1 MDVFTSG
8 LCRMLSVE
16 GLRHTK
22 CCHMFDDTTA
32 YQVRTC
38 NEVFSLLRFC
48 ICAHLHLVNADQ
60 ISNNVAVLRRL
71 TYQDSRFLRLV
82 MKWDARLIQLI
93 LDDLVYPRW
102 NAHGLFYL
110 FALIII

>member
-1 MDVFTSG
+1 MKSESD
-8 LCRMLSVE
+8 LKDAHCKPDRNLLSVE

-32 YQVRTC
+32 YQVHTC

-48 ICAHLHLVNADQ
+48 ICAHLYLVIADQ
-60 ISNNVAVLRRL
+60 ISKNVAMLRRL
-71 TYQDSRFLRLV
+71 TDQDLRFLRLV

-93 LDDLVYPRW
+93 LDELVPF
-102 NAHGLFYL
+102 LCF
-110 FALIII
+110 IS